1 MKVLTIDTKT
11 SCYVIDANEMNH
23 LQQDVASSLTLEK
36 GTFDIQITSGRY
48 SYAQSNTEGEP
59 LVVLWIYGVDGST
72 FINKNTGDETG
83 ATWTTLNGYNKKL
96 QLEVKNQAVVCALF
110 FDVNN
115 SDNGGVVN
123 LLVTS
128 NKPFFNPQ
136 TITVNSKKNCY
147 SLDEKVLSELK
158 QPNSNFIEL
167 EPGNYKVK
175 IRESTAS
182 YWSSEQKFQLEP
194 WALLW
199 IKDGKFISNFTG
211 LEVEETWCSLN
222 GLQDEFILEVKEKTT
237 ILGFFFDT
245 YKEDNKGQVV
255 LEINTVSEDVIIGGY
270 VPQPEQPVTPNP
282 DYDVIP
288 KGPGRPVGTGGNVDV
303 TVVSTGGGTS
313 TGGKGSASGGG
324 SFSGTSS
331 SSGGG
336 SFSGTSSSSG
346 GGSFSVTSSSSGGG
360 SFRGENDF
368 RFTFD
373 QEQMEQMWQKI
384 AAQIE
389 SSVGITEQKDENK
402 QAYWEGLE
410 KSILKGYQSQAKTLA
425 MQVARLEFMMKT
437 LIQQTEVNFNQS
449 FQGWST
455 YFNKN
460 LNDLFITRI
469 PRIVSD
475 QVNLT
480 ISERTQDIKNL
491 VIQQIQTELN
501 ERVESVV
508 NLKVT
513 NQAQEIKTSVV
524 QQMQTELEQRIE
536 NVVNVKIAN
545 QSQQINT
552 QVINQISTD
561 IDQRIDN
568 AVNVKIENQSQQIIN
583 KVIQQIQNDIDQRV
597 DSVVTLKIS
606 DQTQNVK
613 NLVIQQMQS
622 YIEQRI
628 DNVVN
633 LKIANLA
640 QEINTQVSQQ
650 IRSDIDQRI
659 DAVVNIKIA
668 NHTPNI
674 KTLVVQQIEA
684 DFDQRIKSVVNQS
697 TGNNVQ
703 LVVNNVVNELDN
715 RINVNL
721 DSKMVNF
728 RNEVSTIVNNEIN
741 QNFTENLK
749 TTILSDIKKQQ
760 FYIDMQSIKA
770 EVENFYARLGQFESQ
785 LYFRIEQGDTQ
796 LYNWTLEQLIAL
808 QGCLTD
814 RQALVEIFD
823 LFASSL
829 KDQLN
834 GAECVQPSRFTP
846 WVRRTS
852 QGQLEPM
859 QPQQLPNA

>member
-1 MKVLTIDTKT
+1 MTLLTIDTKNN
-11 SCYVIDANEMNH
+11 CYVIDADEMNH
-23 LQQDVASSLTLEK
+23 LQQNVASSFTLEK

-48 SYAQSNTEGEP
+48 SYAQSKTEGEP

-72 FINKNTGDETG
+72 FINKNTNDETG

-96 QLEVKNQAVVCALF
+96 QLEVKKKAVVCALF

-115 SDNGGVVN
+115 SDNKGEVN
-123 LLVTS
+123 LLVSS

-136 TITVNSKKNCY
+136 NITVDSKNNCY
-147 SLDEKVLSELK
+147 ALDEKVLSKLK

-167 EPGNYKVK
+167 EPGNYKIK
-175 IRESTAS
+175 IRESNAT
-182 YWSSEQKFQLEP
+182 YWSSEQKFKLEP

-199 IKDGKFISNFTG
+199 IKDGKFVSNLTG

-255 LEINTVSEDVIIGGY
+255 LEINTVSEAEVTEEYEDLKG
-270 VPQPEQPVTPNP
+270 QPVT
-282 DYDVIP
+282 
-288 KGPGRPVGTGGNVDV
+288 VGTGGNVNETNV

-313 TGGKGSASGGG
+313 TGGTGFA
-324 SFSGTSS
+324 T
-331 SSGGG
+331 SSGGTG
-336 SFSGTSSSSG
+336 FAT
-346 GGSFSVTSSSSGGG
+346 SSGGG

-368 RFTFD
+368 SFSFD
-373 QEQMEQMWQKI
+373 QDQMERMWQEM
-384 AAQIE
+384 AARLE
-389 SSVGITEQKDENK
+389 SSVSITDQKDENK

-449 FQGWST
+449 FQGWSS

-469 PRIVSD
+469 PRIVND
-475 QVNLT
+475 QVHLT
-480 ISERTQDIKNL
+480 ITEQTQEIKNL

-508 NLKVT
+508 NLKIT
-513 NQAQEIKTSVV
+513 NQAQEIKTSVI

-545 QSQQINT
+545 QSQEINT
-552 QVINQISTD
+552 SVINQISND

-568 AVNVKIENQSQQIIN
+568 AVNVKIANQSQQISN
-583 KVIQQIQNDIDQRV
+583 QVIQQIQNDIDQRV
-597 DSVVTLKIS
+597 DNVVTLKIS

-633 LKIANLA
+633 LKIANQA

-659 DAVVNIKIA
+659 DAVVNLKIA

-674 KTLVVQQIEA
+674 KSLVVQQIEA

-721 DSKMVNF
+721 DNKIVNF
-728 RNEVSTIVNNEIN
+728 RNEVSTLVKNEVN
-741 QNFTENLK
+741 QNFTESLR
-749 TTILSDIKKQQ
+749 TTILGDIKKQQ

-785 LYFRIEQGDTQ
+785 LYLRVEQGDTQ

-814 RQALVEIFD
+814 RQALVEMFEF
-823 LFASSL
+823 FASNL

-834 GAECVQPSRFTP
+834 GAECVHPSRFTP

-852 QGQLEPM
+852 QTQLEPM

>member
-1 MKVLTIDTKT
+1 MKLLTIDAKDN
-11 SCYVIDANEMNH
+11 CYVIDENQMNH
-23 LQQDVASSLTLEK
+23 LQQNVARSFILEK
-36 GTFDIQITSGRY
+36 GRVFIGINEGRY
-48 SYAQSNTEGEP
+48 SYAQSKTEGEP

-72 FINKNTGDETG
+72 FINRNTGHETG
-83 ATWTTLNGYNKKL
+83 ATWTTLNGYSDR
-96 QLEVKNQAVVCALF
+96 LELDIKEQAVLCALF
-110 FDVNN
+110 LDVNN
-115 SDNGGVVN
+115 RDNEGEINLIVN
-123 LLVTS
+123 SEAIVRAG
-128 NKPFFNPQ
+128 
-136 TITVNSKKNCY
+136 TVNSKNNCY
-147 SLDEKVLSELK
+147 VLDEKALSELK
-158 QPNSNFIEL
+158 QPGSNFIEL
-167 EPGNYKVK
+167 EPGNYKIK
-175 IRESTAS
+175 IRESNAT

-199 IKDGKFISNFTG
+199 IKNGKFVSNLTG

-255 LEINTVSEDVIIGGY
+255 VEINTVSATEVTEEYETLPELILPLAPGGNEA
-270 VPQPEQPVTPNP
+270 QDTQ
-282 DYDVIP
+282 
-288 KGPGRPVGTGGNVDV
+288 GGRIPVGTGGNVQGSNV
-303 TVVSTGGGTS
+303 TVVGTSGGTS
-313 TGGKGSASGGG
+313 TGGTGSAI
-324 SFSGTSS
+324 

-336 SFSGTSSSSG
+336 SFSGGGSSFSG
-346 GGSFSVTSSSSGGG
+346 GGSSFSGG
-360 SFRGENDF
+360 NDF
-368 RFTFD
+368 SFTFD
-373 QEQMEQMWQKI
+373 QEQMERMWQEM
-384 AAQIE
+384 AARLE
-389 SSVGITEQKDENK
+389 SSLSITDQKDENK

-449 FQGWST
+449 FQGWSS

-469 PRIVSD
+469 PRIVND
-475 QVNLT
+475 QVHLT
-480 ISERTQDIKNL
+480 IAQQTQEIKNL

-501 ERVESVV
+501 QRVESVV
-508 NLKVT
+508 NLKIT
-513 NQAQEIKTSVV
+513 NQAQEIKTSVI

-545 QSQQINT
+545 QSQEINT
-552 QVINQISTD
+552 QVINQISVD

-568 AVNVKIENQSQQIIN
+568 AVNVKIANQSQQISN
-583 KVIQQIQNDIDQRV
+583 QVIQQIQNDIDQRV
-597 DSVVTLKIS
+597 DNVVTLKIS

-640 QEINTQVSQQ
+640 QDINTQVVQQ
-650 IRSDIDQRI
+650 IQNDIDQRI
-659 DAVVNIKIA
+659 DAVVNLKIA
-668 NHTPNI
+668 NQTQNI
-674 KTLVVQQIEA
+674 KSLVVQQIEA
-684 DFDQRIKSVVNQS
+684 DFDQRIQSVVNQS
-697 TGNNVQ
+697 TNNNVQ
-703 LVVNNVVNELDN
+703 LVVNNVVNDLDN

-721 DSKMVNF
+721 DNKIVNF
-728 RNEVSTIVNNEIN
+728 RNEVSALVSNEIN
-741 QNFTENLK
+741 QNFTESLK
-749 TTILSDIKKQQ
+749 TTILADIKKQQ

-785 LYFRIEQGDTQ
+785 LYIRVEQGDTQ

-814 RQALVEIFD
+814 RQALVEMFEI
-823 LFASSL
+823 FASNL

-834 GAECVQPSRFTP
+834 GAECVHPNRFTP

-852 QGQLEPM
+852 QAQFEPT
-859 QPQQLPNA
+859 QPQQLPNT

>member
-1 MKVLTIDTKT
+1 MKLLTIDTKNN
-11 SCYVIDANEMNH
+11 CYVIDANAMNH
-23 LQQDVASSLTLEK
+23 LQQDVARSFTLEK
-36 GTFDIQITSGRY
+36 GTFDIKITSGRY
-48 SYAQSNTEGEP
+48 SYAQSESEGEP

-72 FINKNTGDETG
+72 FINKNTGAETG
-83 ATWTTLNGYNKKL
+83 ATWTTLNGYNKTL
-96 QLEVKNQAVVCALF
+96 QLEVKEKAVICALF

-115 SDNGGVVN
+115 SDNKGAIN
-123 LLVTS
+123 LLINS
-128 NKPFFNPQ
+128 NKPHFNPQ
-136 TITVNSKKNCY
+136 NLTVDSKKNCY
-147 SLDEKVLSELK
+147 VIDETVLSKLK
-158 QPNSNFIEL
+158 QPNSNLIEL
-167 EPGNYKVK
+167 EPGNYKLK
-175 IRESTAS
+175 IRESNAT

-199 IKDGKFISNFTG
+199 IKDGKFVSNLTG
-211 LEVEETWCSLN
+211 LEVKETWCSLN

-255 LEINTVSEDVIIGGY
+255 LEINTVSETEVTEKYEGQKE
-270 VPQPEQPVTPNP
+270 PQVT
-282 DYDVIP
+282 
-288 KGPGRPVGTGGNVDV
+288 VGTGGNGNKDNV
-303 TVVSTGGGTS
+303 TLVSTDGGT
-313 TGGKGSASGGG
+313 TTVGDR
-324 SFSGTSS
+324 FS
-331 SSGGG
+331 
-336 SFSGTSSSSG
+336 
-346 GGSFSVTSSSSGGG
+346 
-360 SFRGENDF
+360 GENDF
-368 RFTFD
+368 SFSFNQD
-373 QEQMEQMWQKI
+373 QMEQMWQEM
-384 AAQIE
+384 AANIE
-389 SSVGITEQKDENK
+389 SSVSITAQKDENK
-402 QAYWEGLE
+402 QAYWESLE
-410 KSILKGYQSQAKTLA
+410 NSILKGYQSQAKTLA

-449 FQGWST
+449 FQGWSS

-469 PRIVSD
+469 PRIVND
-475 QVNLT
+475 QVHLAIT
-480 ISERTQDIKNL
+480 EQTQEIKNL

-508 NLKVT
+508 NLKLT

-545 QSQQINT
+545 QSLEINT
-552 QVINQISTD
+552 QVINQISNDIDQRIENVVNVKIANQSQQISNQVTQQIQFD

-568 AVNVKIENQSQQIIN
+568 
-583 KVIQQIQNDIDQRV
+583 
-597 DSVVTLKIS
+597 VVTLKIS
-606 DQTQNVK
+606 DHTQDVK
-613 NLVIQQMQS
+613 NLVIQQMQN
-622 YIEQRI
+622 YIEERI
-628 DNVVN
+628 DNAVN
-633 LKIANLA
+633 IKIANQA
-640 QEINTQVSQQ
+640 QDITTQVVQQ
-650 IRSDIDQRI
+650 IQSNIDKRI

-668 NHTPNI
+668 NQNQTI
-674 KTLVVQQIEA
+674 KNFVIKQIES

-697 TGNNVQ
+697 TNNNVQ

-721 DSKMVNF
+721 DNKIVNF
-728 RNEVSTIVNNEIN
+728 RNEVSTLVKNEVN
-741 QNFTENLK
+741 QNFTESLK
-749 TTILSDIKKQQ
+749 ITILGDIKKQQ

-814 RQALVEIFD
+814 RQALVEIFEV
-823 LFASSL
+823 FASNL

-834 GAECVQPSRFTP
+834 GAECVHPNRFTP

-852 QGQLEPM
+852 QAQFQPM
-859 QPQQLPNA
+859 EPQQP

>member
-1 MKVLTIDTKT
+1 MKLLTIDTKNN
-11 SCYVIDANEMNH
+11 CYVIDANAMNH
-23 LQQDVASSLTLEK
+23 LQQDVASSFTLEK
-36 GTFDIQITSGRY
+36 GTFDIKITSGRY
-48 SYAQSNTEGEP
+48 SYALSETEGEP

-72 FINKNTGDETG
+72 FINKNTGAETG
-83 ATWTTLNGYNKKL
+83 ATWTTLNGYNKTL
-96 QLEVKNQAVVCALF
+96 QLEVKEKAVICALF

-115 SDNGGVVN
+115 SDNKGAVN
-123 LLVTS
+123 LLISS
-128 NKPFFNPQ
+128 NKPHFNPQ
-136 TITVNSKKNCY
+136 TLTVGSKKNCY
-147 SLDEKVLSELK
+147 VLDKKVLSKLK

-167 EPGNYKVK
+167 EPGNYKLK
-175 IRESTAS
+175 IRESNAT
-182 YWSSEQKFQLEP
+182 YWSSEQKFHLEP

-199 IKDGKFISNFTG
+199 IKEGKFVSNLTG
-211 LEVEETWCSLN
+211 LEVEETWVSLN

-255 LEINTVSEDVIIGGY
+255 LEINTVSETEVTEKY
-270 VPQPEQPVTPNP
+270 KEQEEHQVT
-282 DYDVIP
+282 V
-288 KGPGRPVGTGGNVDV
+288 VTGDKVKESNV
-303 TVVSTGGGTS
+303 TVVSAGGGTS
-313 TGGKGSASGGG
+313 TGVTGSVI
-324 SFSGTSS
+324 

-336 SFSGTSSSSG
+336 SFSGEKDF
-346 GGSFSVTSSSSGGG
+346 SFS
-360 SFRGENDF
+360 
-368 RFTFD
+368 FD
-373 QEQMEQMWQKI
+373 QDQMERMWQEM
-384 AAQIE
+384 AARIE
-389 SSVGITEQKDENK
+389 TSVTVTNEKDENK
-402 QAYWEGLE
+402 QAYWDNLE
-410 KSILKGYQSQAKTLA
+410 KSILKGYQSQAKQLA

-437 LIQQTEVNFNQS
+437 LIQQTEVNFNQN
-449 FQGWST
+449 FQAWSN

-460 LNDLFITRI
+460 LNDLFINRV
-469 PRIVSD
+469 PRIVND
-475 QVNLT
+475 QVNLA
-480 ISERTQDIKNL
+480 IAEQTQEVKNL

-508 NLKVT
+508 NLKIT

-536 NVVNVKIAN
+536 NVVNVKIVN
-545 QSQQINT
+545 QAQEINT
-552 QVINQISTD
+552 QVVNQMSND

-568 AVNVKIENQSQQIIN
+568 AVNVKIANQAQEITN
-583 KVIQQIQNDIDQRV
+583 RVIQQIQFDIDQRIDNVV
-597 DSVVTLKIS
+597 DLKIS

-613 NLVIQQMQS
+613 NLVIQQMQN
-622 YIEQRI
+622 YIEERI

-633 LKIANLA
+633 IKIANQA
-640 QEINTQVSQQ
+640 QQINTQVVQQ
-650 IRSDIDQRI
+650 IQSNIDKRI

-668 NHTPNI
+668 NQNQTLKN
-674 KTLVVQQIEA
+674 LVVNQIEA
-684 DFDQRIKSVVNQS
+684 DFEQRIKAVVNQS
-697 TGNNVQ
+697 TGDNVQ

-721 DSKMVNF
+721 DNKIVNF

-741 QNFTENLK
+741 QNFTESLK

-785 LYFRIEQGDTQ
+785 LYLRVEQGDTQ

-814 RQALVEIFD
+814 RQALVEMFEV
-823 LFASSL
+823 FASNL
-829 KDQLN
+829 KDELN
-834 GAECVQPSRFTP
+834 GAECVHPSRFTP

-852 QGQLEPM
+852 QAQLEPM

>member
-1 MKVLTIDTKT
+1 MKLLTIDTKN

-23 LQQDVASSLTLEK
+23 LQQNVASSFTLEK
-36 GTFDIQITSGRY
+36 GTFDIKITSGRY
-48 SYAQSNTEGEP
+48 SYAESQTEGEP
-59 LVVLWIYGVDGST
+59 LVVLWIYGVDGNT
-72 FINKNTGDETG
+72 FINKNTGAETG
-83 ATWTTLNGYNKKL
+83 ATWTTLNGYNKSL
-96 QLEVKNQAVVCALF
+96 QLEVKEKAVICALF

-115 SDNGGVVN
+115 SDNKGAIN
-123 LLVTS
+123 LLISS
-128 NKPFFNPQ
+128 NKPHFNPQ
-136 TITVNSKKNCY
+136 TITVGSKKNCY
-147 SLDEKVLSELK
+147 VLNEKVLSKLK
-158 QPNSNFIEL
+158 DPKSNFIDL
-167 EPGNYKVK
+167 EPGNYKIK
-175 IRESTAS
+175 IRESNAT

-199 IKDGKFISNFTG
+199 IKEGKFVSNLTG

-255 LEINTVSEDVIIGGY
+255 LEINTISATEVTEEYETLPELILPLAPGGNEA
-270 VPQPEQPVTPNP
+270 QETQ
-282 DYDVIP
+282 
-288 KGPGRPVGTGGNVDV
+288 GRPIPVGTGGNVKESNV

-313 TGGKGSASGGG
+313 TGGTGSAI
-324 SFSGTSS
+324 

-336 SFSGTSSSSG
+336 SFSGG
-346 GGSFSVTSSSSGGG
+346 GGSFS
-360 SFRGENDF
+360 GENDF
-368 RFTFD
+368 RFSFD
-373 QEQMEQMWQKI
+373 QAQMEQMWQQM
-384 AAQIE
+384 AANIE
-389 SSVGITEQKDENK
+389 SSVGVTAQKDENK

-410 KSILKGYQSQAKTLA
+410 RSILKGYQSQAKTLA

-449 FQGWST
+449 FQGWSS

-469 PRIVSD
+469 PRIVND
-475 QVNLT
+475 QVHLAIT
-480 ISERTQDIKNL
+480 EQTQEVKNL

-508 NLKVT
+508 NLKIT
-513 NQAQEIKTSVV
+513 NQTQEIKTSVI

-545 QSQQINT
+545 QSQEINT
-552 QVINQISTD
+552 QVINQISVD

-568 AVNVKIENQSQQIIN
+568 AVNVAIANQSQQISN
-583 KVIQQIQNDIDQRV
+583 QVTQQIQFDIDQRI
-597 DSVVTLKIS
+597 DNVVTLKIS
-606 DQTQNVK
+606 DHTQDVK

-622 YIEQRI
+622 YIEERI
-628 DNVVN
+628 DNAVN
-633 LKIANLA
+633 IKIVN
-640 QEINTQVSQQ
+640 QTQDITSQVIQQ
-650 IRSDIDQRI
+650 IQSNIDKRI

-668 NHTPNI
+668 NQNQTI
-674 KTLVVQQIEA
+674 KNLVVNQIEA
-684 DFDQRIKSVVNQS
+684 DFEQRIKSIINQS

-721 DSKMVNF
+721 DNKIVNF
-728 RNEVSTIVNNEIN
+728 RNEVSTMVKNEVN
-741 QNFTENLK
+741 QNFTESLK
-749 TTILSDIKKQQ
+749 TTILGDIKKQQ

-770 EVENFYARLGQFESQ
+770 EVENFYARIGQFESQ

-814 RQALVEIFD
+814 RQALVEMFE
-823 LFASSL
+823 LFASNL

-834 GAECVQPSRFTP
+834 GAECVHPSRFTP

-852 QGQLEPM
+852 QAQFEPM

>member
-1 MKVLTIDTKT
+1 MTLLTIDTKN
-11 SCYVIDANEMNH
+11 SCYVIDANQMNH
-23 LQQDVASSLTLEK
+23 LQQNVASSFTLEK
-36 GTFDIQITSGRY
+36 GTFDIKITSGRY
-48 SYAQSNTEGEP
+48 SYAESQTEGEP

-72 FINKNTGDETG
+72 FINKNTGTETG

-96 QLEVKNQAVVCALF
+96 QLEVKEKAVICALF
-110 FDVNN
+110 FDLNN
-115 SDNGGVVN
+115 NDNKGTVN
-123 LLVTS
+123 LLISS
-128 NKPFFNPQ
+128 NKPSFNPQ
-136 TITVNSKKNCY
+136 TITVSSKQNCY
-147 SLDEKVLSELK
+147 VLDEKILSQLK
-158 QPNSNFIEL
+158 QPNSNFVEL
-167 EPGNYKVK
+167 EPGNYKIK
-175 IRESTAS
+175 IRESNAT

-199 IKDGKFISNFTG
+199 IKDGKFVSNLTG
-211 LEVEETWCSLN
+211 LEVAETWCSLN

-255 LEINTVSEDVIIGGY
+255 LEINTVSEAEVTKEY
-270 VPQPEQPVTPNP
+270 EELEEPPVT
-282 DYDVIP
+282 
-288 KGPGRPVGTGGNVDV
+288 VGTGGNVDV

-313 TGGKGSASGGG
+313 TGGKGFASGGG
-324 SFSGTSS
+324 SFTSS

-336 SFSGTSSSSG
+336 S
-346 GGSFSVTSSSSGGG
+346 V
-360 SFRGENDF
+360 RGENDF

-373 QEQMEQMWQKI
+373 QEQMERMWQDLVPRL
-384 AAQIE
+384 E
-389 SSVGITEQKDENK
+389 SSISITDQKDENK

-449 FQGWST
+449 FQGWSS

-480 ISERTQDIKNL
+480 ITEQTQDIKNL

-508 NLKVT
+508 NLKIT

-545 QSQQINT
+545 SSQQINT
-552 QVINQISTD
+552 QVINQISDDIDQRIENVVNVLIANQSQQISNQVTQQIQFD

-568 AVNVKIENQSQQIIN
+568 
-583 KVIQQIQNDIDQRV
+583 
-597 DSVVTLKIS
+597 VVTLKIS
-606 DQTQNVK
+606 DHTQDVK

-622 YIEQRI
+622 YIEERI
-628 DNVVN
+628 DNAVN
-633 LKIANLA
+633 IKIVN
-640 QEINTQVSQQ
+640 QTQDITTQVVQQ
-650 IRSDIDQRI
+650 IQSNIDKRI

-668 NHTPNI
+668 NQNQAI
-674 KTLVVQQIEA
+674 KNLVINQIEA
-684 DFDQRIKSVVNQS
+684 DFDQRIKSFVNQS
-697 TGNNVQ
+697 TNNNVQ
-703 LVVNNVVNELDN
+703 LVVNNVVSEIDN

-721 DSKMVNF
+721 DNKIVNF
-728 RNEVSTIVNNEIN
+728 RNEVSTLVKNEIN

-814 RQALVEIFD
+814 RQALVEMFE
-823 LFASSL
+823 LFASNL

-834 GAECVQPSRFTP
+834 GAECVHPNRFTP

-852 QGQLEPM
+852 QGQIGAQ

>member
-1 MKVLTIDTKT
+1 V
-11 SCYVIDANEMNH
+11 
-23 LQQDVASSLTLEK
+23 VA
-36 GTFDIQITSGRY
+36 FRF
-48 SYAQSNTEGEP
+48 AQSKTEGDP

-96 QLEVKNQAVVCALF
+96 QLEVKEKAVICALF

-115 SDNGGVVN
+115 SDSKGEVN
-123 LLVTS
+123 LLVS
-128 NKPFFNPQ
+128 SDKPSFNPQ
-136 TITVNSKKNCY
+136 TITVGSKKNCY
-147 SLDEKVLSELK
+147 VLDEKVLSKLK

-175 IRESTAS
+175 IRESNAT
-182 YWSSEQKFQLEP
+182 YWSSQQKFQLEP

-199 IKDGKFISNFTG
+199 IKDGKFVSNLTG
-211 LEVEETWCSLN
+211 LEVAETWCSLN
-222 GLQDEFILEVKEKTT
+222 GLKDEFILEVKEKTT

-255 LEINTVSEDVIIGGY
+255 LEINTVSKAVVDEGY
-270 VPQPEQPVTPNP
+270 NEQPKPPVTGVP
-282 DYDVIP
+282 D
-288 KGPGRPVGTGGNVDV
+288 GNVNEGTV
-303 TVVSTGGGTS
+303 TIVSPGGGT
-313 TGGKGSASGGG
+313 
-324 SFSGTSS
+324 

-336 SFSGTSSSSG
+336 SFSG
-346 GGSFSVTSSSSGGG
+346 
-360 SFRGENDF
+360 ENDF
-368 RFTFD
+368 SFSFNQD
-373 QEQMEQMWQKI
+373 QMERMWQEM
-384 AAQIE
+384 AARLE
-389 SSVGITEQKDENK
+389 SSVSITDQKDENK

-449 FQGWST
+449 FQGWSS

-469 PRIVSD
+469 PRIVND
-475 QVNLT
+475 QVHLA
-480 ISERTQDIKNL
+480 IAEQTQEVKNL

-508 NLKVT
+508 NLKIT

-536 NVVNVKIAN
+536 NAVNVKIAN
-545 QSQQINT
+545 QSQEINT
-552 QVINQISTD
+552 QVINQISND
-561 IDQRIDN
+561 IDQRIEN
-568 AVNVKIENQSQQIIN
+568 AVNVKVANQSQQISN
-583 KVIQQIQNDIDQRV
+583 QVIQQIQNDIDQRV
-597 DSVVTLKIS
+597 DSVVNLKIS

-613 NLVIQQMQS
+613 NLVIQQMQT
-622 YIEQRI
+622 YIDQRI
-628 DNVVN
+628 DNVVSF
-633 LKIANLA
+633 KISNQA
-640 QEINTQVSQQ
+640 QEINTQVVQQ
-650 IRSDIDQRI
+650 IQNDIDQRI
-659 DAVVNIKIA
+659 DAVVNLKIA
-668 NHTPNI
+668 NQTQNI
-674 KTLVVQQIEA
+674 KSLVVQQIEA

-703 LVVNNVVNELDN
+703 LVVNNVVSELDN

-721 DSKMVNF
+721 DNKIVNF
-728 RNEVSTIVNNEIN
+728 RNEVSAMVNNEIN

-749 TTILSDIKKQQ
+749 TTILSDLKKQQ

-785 LYFRIEQGDTQ
+785 LYIRVEQGDTQ

-814 RQALVEIFD
+814 RQALVEMFEV
-823 LFASSL
+823 FASNL
-829 KDQLN
+829 KDELN
-834 GAECVQPSRFTP
+834 GAECVHPSRFTP

-852 QGQLEPM
+852 QAQFEPT

>member
-1 MKVLTIDTKT
+1 MKLLTIDTKNN
-11 SCYVIDANEMNH
+11 CYVIDANAMNH
-23 LQQDVASSLTLEK
+23 LQQDVASSFTLEK
-36 GTFDIQITSGRY
+36 GTFDIKITSGRY
-48 SYAQSNTEGEP
+48 SYAQSETEGEP

-72 FINKNTGDETG
+72 FINKNTGAETG
-83 ATWTTLNGYNKKL
+83 ATWTTLNGYNKTL
-96 QLEVKNQAVVCALF
+96 QLEVKEKAVICALF

-115 SDNGGVVN
+115 SDNKGAVK
-123 LLVTS
+123 LLISS
-128 NKPFFNPQ
+128 NKPHFNPQ
-136 TITVNSKKNCY
+136 TLTVASKNNCY
-147 SLDEKVLSELK
+147 VLNEKVLSKLK

-167 EPGNYKVK
+167 EPGNYKLK
-175 IRESTAS
+175 IRESNAT

-199 IKDGKFISNFTG
+199 IKDGKFVSNLTG
-211 LEVEETWCSLN
+211 LEVKETWCSLN
-222 GLQDEFILEVKEKTT
+222 GLQEEFILEVKEKTT

-255 LEINTVSEDVIIGGY
+255 LEINTVSKTVVDESY
-270 VPQPEQPVTPNP
+270 NKQPNPPVTGVP
-282 DYDVIP
+282 D
-288 KGPGRPVGTGGNVDV
+288 GNVKESNV
-303 TVVSTGGGTS
+303 TTVSAGGGTS
-313 TGGKGSASGGG
+313 TGGG
-324 SFSGTSS
+324 SFSG
-331 SSGGG
+331 
-336 SFSGTSSSSG
+336 
-346 GGSFSVTSSSSGGG
+346 
-360 SFRGENDF
+360 ENDF
-368 RFTFD
+368 SFSFD
-373 QEQMEQMWQKI
+373 QDQMERMWQEM
-384 AAQIE
+384 AAMLE
-389 SSVGITEQKDENK
+389 SSVSVTAQKDENK

-449 FQGWST
+449 FQGWSS

-469 PRIVSD
+469 PRIVND
-475 QVNLT
+475 QVHLAIT
-480 ISERTQDIKNL
+480 EQTQEVKNL

-508 NLKVT
+508 NLKIT

-545 QSQQINT
+545 QSQEINT
-552 QVINQISTD
+552 QVINQMSND

-568 AVNVKIENQSQQIIN
+568 AVNVKISNQAQQISN
-583 KVIQQIQNDIDQRV
+583 QVIQQIQNDIDQRV
-597 DSVVTLKIS
+597 DSVVSLKIS

-613 NLVIQQMQS
+613 NLVIQQMQT
-622 YIEQRI
+622 YVEQRI

-633 LKIANLA
+633 LKIANQA
-640 QEINTQVSQQ
+640 QEINTQVVQQ
-650 IRSDIDQRI
+650 IQNDIDQRI
-659 DAVVNIKIA
+659 DAVVNLKIA
-668 NHTPNI
+668 NQTQNI
-674 KTLVVQQIEA
+674 KSLVVQQIEA
-684 DFDQRIKSVVNQS
+684 DFDQRIQSVVNQS

-721 DSKMVNF
+721 DHKIVNF
-728 RNEVSTIVNNEIN
+728 RNEVFTLVNNEIN
-741 QNFTENLK
+741 QNFTESLK

-770 EVENFYARLGQFESQ
+770 EVEKFYARLGQFESQ
-785 LYFRIEQGDTQ
+785 LYLRVEQGDTQ

-814 RQALVEIFD
+814 RQALVEMFEV
-823 LFASSL
+823 FASNL
-829 KDQLN
+829 KDELN
-834 GAECVQPSRFTP
+834 GAECVHPSRFTP

-852 QGQLEPM
+852 QAQLEPKRY
-859 QPQQLPNA
+859 

>member
-1 MKVLTIDTKT
+1 MKLLTIDTKN

-23 LQQDVASSLTLEK
+23 LQQNVASSFTLEK
-36 GTFDIQITSGRY
+36 GTFDIKITSGRY
-48 SYAQSNTEGEP
+48 SYAESQTEGEP
-59 LVVLWIYGVDGST
+59 LVVLWIYGVDGNT
-72 FINKNTGDETG
+72 FINKNTGAETG
-83 ATWTTLNGYNKKL
+83 ATWTTLNGYNKSL
-96 QLEVKNQAVVCALF
+96 QLEVKEKAVICALF

-115 SDNGGVVN
+115 SDNKGAIN
-123 LLVTS
+123 LLISS
-128 NKPFFNPQ
+128 NKPHFNPQ
-136 TITVNSKKNCY
+136 TITVGSKKNCY
-147 SLDEKVLSELK
+147 VLNEKVLAKLK
-158 QPNSNFIEL
+158 DPKSNFIDL
-167 EPGNYKVK
+167 EPGNYKIK
-175 IRESTAS
+175 IRESNAT

-199 IKDGKFISNFTG
+199 IKEGKFVSNLTG

-255 LEINTVSEDVIIGGY
+255 VDINTISATEVTEEYETLPEAPEIIGG
-270 VPQPEQPVTPNP
+270 PS
-282 DYDVIP
+282 VIP
-288 KGPGRPVGTGGNVDV
+288 PGERVPEIIGGPSVIPPGRGS
-303 TVVSTGGGTS
+303 ST
-313 TGGKGSASGGG
+313 GGG
-324 SFSGTSS
+324 SFSS
-331 SSGGG
+331 
-336 SFSGTSSSSG
+336 
-346 GGSFSVTSSSSGGG
+346 
-360 SFRGENDF
+360 ENDF
-368 RFTFD
+368 SFTFD
-373 QEQMEQMWQKI
+373 QAQMERMWQQM

-389 SSVGITEQKDENK
+389 SSVSITDQKGENK

-410 KSILKGYQSQAKTLA
+410 RSILKGYQSQAKTLA

-449 FQGWST
+449 FQGWSS

-469 PRIVSD
+469 PRIVND
-475 QVNLT
+475 QVHLAIT
-480 ISERTQDIKNL
+480 EQTQEIKNL

-508 NLKVT
+508 NLKIT

-545 QSQQINT
+545 FSQEINTQVVNQMSDDIDQRIENVVNVAIANQSQQITNQVT
-552 QVINQISTD
+552 QQIQFD

-568 AVNVKIENQSQQIIN
+568 
-583 KVIQQIQNDIDQRV
+583 
-597 DSVVTLKIS
+597 VVTLKIS
-606 DQTQNVK
+606 DHTQDVK
-613 NLVIQQMQS
+613 NLVIQQMQT
-622 YIEQRI
+622 YIEERI
-628 DNVVN
+628 DNAVN
-633 LKIANLA
+633 IKIVN
-640 QEINTQVSQQ
+640 QTQDITSQVIQQ
-650 IRSDIDQRI
+650 IQSNIDKRI

-668 NHTPNI
+668 NQNQTI
-674 KTLVVQQIEA
+674 KNLVVNQIEA
-684 DFDQRIKSVVNQS
+684 DFEQRIKSIINQS

-721 DSKMVNF
+721 DNKIVNF
-728 RNEVSTIVNNEIN
+728 RNEVSAMVNNEIN
-741 QNFTENLK
+741 QNFTESLK

-785 LYFRIEQGDTQ
+785 LYIRVEQGDTQ

-814 RQALVEIFD
+814 RQALVEMFEV
-823 LFASSL
+823 FASNL
-829 KDQLN
+829 KDELN
-834 GAECVQPSRFTP
+834 GAECVHPSRFTP

-852 QGQLEPM
+852 QAQFEPM

>member
-1 MKVLTIDTKT
+1 MTLLTIDTKN

-23 LQQDVASSLTLEK
+23 LQQNVASSFTLEK
-36 GTFDIQITSGRY
+36 GTFDIKITSGRY
-48 SYAQSNTEGEP
+48 SYAQSETEGEP

-96 QLEVKNQAVVCALF
+96 QLEVKERTVVCALF

-115 SDNGGVVN
+115 KGNKGEVK
-123 LLVTS
+123 LLVS
-128 NKPFFNPQ
+128 GNKAFFNPQ
-136 TITVNSKKNCY
+136 TITVDSKRNCY
-147 SLDEKVLSELK
+147 PLDEKVLSELK
-158 QPNSNFIEL
+158 QANSNFIEL
-167 EPGNYKVK
+167 KPGNYKIK
-175 IRESTAS
+175 IRESNAT
-182 YWSSEQKFQLEP
+182 YWSSSQKFQLEP

-199 IKDGKFISNFTG
+199 IKDGKFVSNLTG

-255 LEINTVSEDVIIGGY
+255 LEISTVSKAVVDEGY
-270 VPQPEQPVTPNP
+270 NKQPKPPVTGVP
-282 DYDVIP
+282 D
-288 KGPGRPVGTGGNVDV
+288 GNVDEGNV
-303 TVVSTGGGTS
+303 TVVSTGGRTS
-313 TGGKGSASGGG
+313 TGGTGS
-324 SFSGTSS
+324 TI

-336 SFSGTSSSSG
+336 RFSGENAFSFS
-346 GGSFSVTSSSSGGG
+346 
-360 SFRGENDF
+360 
-368 RFTFD
+368 FD
-373 QEQMEQMWQKI
+373 QEQMEQMWQEL
-384 AAQIE
+384 APRFE
-389 SSVGITEQKDENK
+389 SSVSITEQKDENK

-449 FQGWST
+449 FQGWSS

-475 QVNLT
+475 QVHLAIT
-480 ISERTQDIKNL
+480 EQTQEIKNL

-508 NLKVT
+508 NLKIT
-513 NQAQEIKTSVV
+513 NQAQEIKTSVI

-545 QSQQINT
+545 QSQEINT
-552 QVINQISTD
+552 QVINQISND

-568 AVNVKIENQSQQIIN
+568 AVNVKIANQSQQISN
-583 KVIQQIQNDIDQRV
+583 QVIQQIQNDIDQRV
-597 DSVVTLKIS
+597 DNVVTLKIS

-633 LKIANLA
+633 LKIANQA

-659 DAVVNIKIA
+659 DAVVNLKIA

-674 KTLVVQQIEA
+674 KSLVVQQIEA

-697 TGNNVQ
+697 TGNSVQ
-703 LVVNNVVNELDN
+703 LVVNNVTNELDN
-715 RINVNL
+715 RINVSL
-721 DSKMVNF
+721 DNKIVNF
-728 RNEVSTIVNNEIN
+728 RNEVSTLVKNEVN
-741 QNFTENLK
+741 QNFTESLK

-814 RQALVEIFD
+814 RQALVEIFEV
-823 LFASSL
+823 FASNL

-834 GAECVQPSRFTP
+834 GAECVDPNRFTP

-852 QGQLEPM
+852 QAQIDPQ